1 MLKIEDSTREN
12 GTVITLA
19 GTVDMY
25 ASPDLKRRL
34 DGLTE
39 QTTARIVIDLSGVDF
54 IDSSGLAALVGTQR
68 RMRRYD
74 GHLLLAAPTTRSCWI
89 AWNRSYPLW
98 YVTHAPTQSTTS
110 KIEPGACTAC
120 PTRRPRHSPPTS
132 P

>member
-74 GHLLLAAPTTRSCWI
+74 GHLLLAAPTTRVRDVFALMQLTEFFEISDSVEE
-89 AWNRSYPLW
+89 ALG
-98 YVTHAPTQSTTS
+98 
-110 KIEPGACTAC
+110 E
-120 PTRRPRHSPPTS
+120 
-132 P
+132 